1 MAARSKRAAILFR
14 KWRFARPRA
23 FGRWTGPAPPRG
35 TSRRPPTS
43 RLPRAGVKEAPQQK
57 LRLVVIAH
65 HEHPVQA
72 GQAGGV
78 MGKNIRRGRGHDAAF
93 ELRRV
98 YHVAR
103 IGMECSRSGYGRHVA
118 SGGVEKTV
126 VTGGGQS
133 GET

>member
-23 FGRWTGPAPPRG
+23 FGRLTGPAPPRG

-57 LRLVVIAH
+57 LRPVVIAH

-72 GQAGGV
+72 GQADE
-78 MGKNIRRGRGHDAAF
+78 IGRA
-93 ELRRV
+93 
-98 YHVAR
+98 HVGTPVTNAQLVFLLL
-103 IGMECSRSGYGRHVA
+103 I
-118 SGGVEKTV
+118 EKKKKQTK
-126 VTGGGQS
+126 Q
-133 GET
+133 